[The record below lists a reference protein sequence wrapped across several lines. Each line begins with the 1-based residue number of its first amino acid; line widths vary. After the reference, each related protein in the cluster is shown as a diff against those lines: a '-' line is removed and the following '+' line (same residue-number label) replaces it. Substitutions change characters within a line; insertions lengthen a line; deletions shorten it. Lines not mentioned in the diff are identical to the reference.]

1 MASGNSVYLHVGGH
15 RTGTSSLQMCL
26 HDNRDLIMERGFDMA
41 YPGRDGIPT
50 GDLGLRLPSPRHG
63 DSKQGHFIRKLRKE
77 LGRRM
82 ATPDRGFILSE
93 ENIPGRMIH
102 FFGSKFYPAAE
113 NRMKVIAEALSERPK
128 RVLFVVRSY
137 EDLYVSA
144 HRKRAED
151 NRVVPFNDIREN
163 LMGMDRG
170 WPEFIALMRDVLN
183 AEDCVVLP
191 MSARG
196 DSRNL
201 LKHLVP
207 ELDQDGLAEPA
218 RTMNLSA
225 TDAGMIALQ
234 KRYAAGETLERDEW
248 SEVIRDHADDTSS
261 QGFAEFTAEQSKVLA
276 EKYEADC
283 DTLSKLDG
291 IRYIAS

>member
-1 MASGNSVYLHVGGH
+1 MASGNSVYLHVGAH

-26 HDNRDLIMERGFDMA
+26 HDNRELIAERGFDMA
-41 YPGRDGIPT
+41 YPGRDGIPS

-63 DSKQGHFIRKLRKE
+63 DAKQGHFTRKLRKE

-82 ATPDRGFILSE
+82 SPEGRGFILSE

-102 FFGSKFYPAAE
+102 FLSGKFYPAAE
-113 NRMKVIAEALSERPK
+113 NRMKVIADALGERPK
-128 RVLFVVRSY
+128 RVLCVVRSY
-137 EDLYVSA
+137 EELYVSA

-151 NRVVPFNDIREN
+151 NLVDPFDKSRVNIMR
-163 LMGMDRG
+163 MDRG
-170 WPEFIALMRDVLN
+170 WPEFVMMMRDVLN
-183 AEDCVVLP
+183 PEECAVVP
-191 MSARG
+191 MAARG

-207 ELDQDGLAEPA
+207 ELDQTGFVEPA

-234 KRYAAGETLERDEW
+234 ERYAAGETLGRAQW
-248 SEVIRDHADDTSS
+248 AEVIAEHAADTTSH
-261 QGFAEFTAEQSKVLA
+261 GFAEFTADESQILQD
-276 EKYEADC
+276 KYTADC
-283 DTLSKLDG
+283 DALSKMDG
-291 IRYIAS
+291 ITYIAK